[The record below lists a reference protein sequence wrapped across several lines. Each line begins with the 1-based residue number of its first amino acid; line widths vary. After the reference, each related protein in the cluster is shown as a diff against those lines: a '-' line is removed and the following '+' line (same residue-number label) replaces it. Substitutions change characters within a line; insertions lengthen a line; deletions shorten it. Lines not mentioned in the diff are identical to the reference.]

1 MQVCTVDKDE
11 LVKLLC
17 ENYPYVVRL
26 MKIIGVDENDI
37 EDLAED
43 VFIDAFNGLSTLRD
57 PDKMVPW
64 LRTIAGNRAS
74 KYFAKRSRR
83 REISNMVKTEA
94 GEIDIFDMVADE
106 VTVESILRDAEER
119 DLVNCL
125 INTLPDVSRRIIR
138 MRFWADY
145 KHAEIA
151 EVLGINLN
159 TEKSI
164 YRRSLKLLKDN
175 YAGIFGKDETH
186 E

>member
-1 MQVCTVDKDE
+1 MKVCTADKDE

-37 EDLAED
+37 EDIAGE
-43 VFIDAFNGLSTLRD
+43 VFIDAFKSLGTLRD
-57 PDKMVPW
+57 PDKIRPW
-64 LRTIAGNRAS
+64 LKTIANNRAV
-74 KYFAKRSRR
+74 KYFGKRAKH
-83 REISNMVKTEA
+83 REISHMIKTEA
-94 GEIDIFDMVADE
+94 GEIDIFDTIADE
-106 VTVESILRDAEER
+106 VTVESILRDAEDR
-119 DLVNCL
+119 ALVNDL
-125 INTLPDVSRRIIR
+125 INTLPDVARRIIR
-138 MRFWADY
+138 MRFWGDY

-164 YRRSLKLLKDN
+164 YRRSLKRLKDN
-175 YAGIFGKDETH
+175 YAELFGKDDTH